1 MFTIILLQLNI
12 SVFSPQN
19 NITEVPS
26 LRQDLITDEFMDLF
40 GYNLTVL
47 LTHCTCLPTCYHKQ
61 YYYYNK
67 LPSGAFI
74 NYLQKKRP
82 ARIFRRGKKQLFKF
96 LHSYTNKCNSHHS
109 LYAKFPQNLRKIP
122 AFGKPKSRDF
132 MLSLEFCTVLLLL
145 HNRSDY
151 CRKGN
156 NFRQRE
162 SFKSRVILLRISW
175 EFLQLLA
182 HGYRVPLR
190 RLCTRKETYF

>member
-1 MFTIILLQLNI
+1 
-12 SVFSPQN
+12 
-19 NITEVPS
+19 
-26 LRQDLITDEFMDLF
+26 MDLF

-67 LPSGAFI
+67 LPGAFI

-82 ARIFRRGKKQLFKF
+82 ARIFRRGKKSSSLNFHIHTQ
-96 LHSYTNKCNSHHS
+96 TNVTPTIP
-109 LYAKFPQNLRKIP
+109 YMQNFHKTIP

-151 CRKGN
+151 CHKGN

-190 RLCTRKETYF
+190 RLCTRKET